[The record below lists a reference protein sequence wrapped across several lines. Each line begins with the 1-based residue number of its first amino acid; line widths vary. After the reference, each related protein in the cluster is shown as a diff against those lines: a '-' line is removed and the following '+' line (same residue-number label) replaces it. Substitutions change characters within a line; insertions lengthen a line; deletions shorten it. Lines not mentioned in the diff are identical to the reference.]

1 MSKLLKPFRLKFFLI
16 SMGICSVL
24 GAMVAW
30 VTGLNFFILTGIL
43 VGAVLLNSMIAEVED
58 RDDADK

>member
-1 MSKLLKPFRLKFFLI
+1 
-16 SMGICSVL
+16 
-24 GAMVAW
+24 MVAW